1 MFPKLGLGLG
11 LLPLQVFGS
20 PKMWQ
25 QFARSYRAL
34 NFALLRMNS
43 AFLQITP
50 PKSAFRTLLLKHV
63 ANKTFEKGNSLFRK
77 NLAKFGGT
85 ENFAK

>member
-1 MFPKLGLGLG
+1 MPPNLDDIVV
-11 LLPLQVFGS
+11 LLCSSWLVPLQVFGS
-20 PKMWQ
+20 QKMWQ

-43 AFLQITP
+43 AFLQTKP

-63 ANKTFEKGNSLFRK
+63 ANKTLPLPGKPSRIRR
-77 NLAKFGGT
+77 T
-85 ENFAK
+85 R